1 MKMVISMRQ
10 ESAERWSAWVPE
22 LPGCSV
28 RGKSQ
33 QEVAGKIDQA
43 IRSYLS
49 SWDVALPEDLDK
61 EVVDVGT
68 SMLLQV

>member
-1 MKMVISMRQ
+1 MKMIISMKQ

-33 QEVAGKIDQA
+33 QEVSRKIDQA

-49 SWDVALPEDLDK
+49 SWDVALPEDLEK
-61 EVVDVGT
+61 EVVDVDSST
-68 SMLLQV
+68 LLQV